1 MEETTKREILRL
13 RRQGATYQEIGNLV
27 GYGLKSIQKV
37 IGETD
42 PELAKMRVPRIPL
55 DRRKRIAE
63 DYYANGLSQKEVQA
77 KYGIGAKAMN
87 IIRLQF
93 REQYG
98 GKKKRAV
105 KTNFTDEQ
113 IAEIRAEY
121 ESGVSVRSLY
131 EKHAITRSQLRRYG
145 IIQANGNRAESGQIK
160 AK

>member
-1 MEETTKREILRL
+1 MEEATKREILRL

-37 IGETD
+37 IGEIA
-42 PELAKMRVPRIPL
+42 PELAKMRLPRIPL

-105 KTNFTDEQ
+105 KTNFTGEQ

-121 ESGVSVRSLY
+121 ESNGSVRKLY
-131 EKHAITRSQLRRYG
+131 EKWAITRSQLRRYG
-145 IIQANGNRAESGQIK
+145 IIQSNGNRAK
-160 AK
+160 